1 MTAPLSRWTTAW
13 IAFLLPALALA
24 QSDTLRLDS
33 VVPVP
38 ALRVRSFAEAS
49 LVDSLWSDSL
59 WVWNG
64 PCDGAVRSFRFE
76 FPDSTYC
83 RVDFPCALE
92 ATQPTGLNA
101 PLTAA
106 VGGGTQR
113 QAWTGQ
119 ASIAR
124 IDLEAMGRKLVA
136 TSCFPPASSAEFAQL
151 LAAMEG
157 AVFESEKCAI
167 LGEASARL
175 CLTRPQ
181 MRQALSLIPSEDRRL
196 ETMERISRSDTE
208 WTGPELRELFQLNF
222 ILERALKR
230 FAKR

>member
-1 MTAPLSRWTTAW
+1 M
-13 IAFLLPALALA
+13 
-24 QSDTLRLDS
+24 
-33 VVPVP
+33 
-38 ALRVRSFAEAS
+38 
-49 LVDSLWSDSL
+49 
-59 WVWNG
+59 
-64 PCDGAVRSFRFE
+64 
-76 FPDSTYC
+76 
-83 RVDFPCALE
+83 
-92 ATQPTGLNA
+92 
-101 PLTAA
+101 TAA
-106 VGGGTQR
+106 VGGTQR

-157 AVFESEKCAI
+157 AVFESEKCAV
-167 LGEASARL
+167 LGKASARL
-175 CLTRPQ
+175 CLTRSQ

-196 ETMERISRSDTE
+196 ETMEHISRSDTE
-208 WTGPELRELFQLNF
+208 WTEPELRELYQLNF

>member
-13 IAFLLPALALA
+13 IAFLLPAMALA
-24 QSDTLRLDS
+24 QSDT
-33 VVPVP
+33 
-38 ALRVRSFAEAS
+38 LRVRSFAEAS

-92 ATQPTGLNA
+92 AAQPTGPNA

-106 VGGGTQR
+106 VGGTQR

-119 ASIAR
+119 ASITR

-136 TSCFPPASSAEFAQL
+136 TSCFPPASSAEFAHL

-157 AVFESEKCAI
+157 AVFESEKCAV

-175 CLTRPQ
+175 CWTRPQ
-181 MRQALSLIPSEDRRL
+181 MHHALSLIPSEDRRL
-196 ETMERISRSDTE
+196 EIMERISRSDTE
-208 WTGPELRELFQLNF
+208 WTEPELRELFQLNF

>member
-13 IAFLLPALALA
+13 IAFLLPAMALA
-24 QSDTLRLDS
+24 QSDT
-33 VVPVP
+33 
-38 ALRVRSFAEAS
+38 LRVRSFAEAS

-92 ATQPTGLNA
+92 ATQPTGPNA

-106 VGGGTQR
+106 VGGTQR

-119 ASIAR
+119 ASITR

-136 TSCFPPASSAEFAQL
+136 TSCFPPASSAEFTQL

-157 AVFESEKCAI
+157 AVFESEKCAV

-175 CLTRPQ
+175 CWTRPQ
-181 MRQALSLIPSEDRRL
+181 MHHALSLIPSEDRRL
-196 ETMERISRSDTE
+196 EIMERISRSDTE
-208 WTGPELRELFQLNF
+208 WTEPELRELFQLNF

>member
-1 MTAPLSRWTTAW
+1 MAPLSRRTTAW
-13 IAFLLPALALA
+13 IAFWLPAMALA
-24 QSDTLRLDS
+24 QSDTPRMDS

-64 PCDGAVRSFRFE
+64 PCDGNVRAFRFE

-83 RVDFPCALE
+83 RVDFPCVLE

-106 VGGGTQR
+106 VGGTQR

-157 AVFESEKCAI
+157 AVFESEKCAV
-167 LGEASARL
+167 LVEASARL
-175 CLTRPQ
+175 CLTRNQ

-196 ETMERISRSDTE
+196 ETMEHISRSDTE
-208 WTGPELRELFQLNF
+208 WTESELRELFQLNF
-222 ILERALKR
+222 ILQRALKR

>member
-1 MTAPLSRWTTAW
+1 MMAPLSRWTNAW
-13 IAFLLPALALA
+13 IAFLLPAMALA
-24 QSDTLRLDS
+24 QSDTLRMDS
-33 VVPVP
+33 VAPVP

-49 LVDSLWSDSL
+49 RVDSLWPDSL

-64 PCDGAVRSFRFE
+64 PCDGTVRAFRFE

-83 RVDFPCALE
+83 RVDFPCVLE
-92 ATQPTGLNA
+92 AAQPTGLNA
-101 PLTAA
+101 PMTAA
-106 VGGGTQR
+106 VGGTQR

-124 IDLEAMGRKLVA
+124 IDLEGMGRKLVA

-151 LAAMEG
+151 LAAMED
-157 AVFESEKCAI
+157 AVFESEKCAV
-167 LGEASARL
+167 LGEVSARL
-175 CLTRPQ
+175 CLTRNQ

-196 ETMERISRSDTE
+196 ETMEHISRSDTE
-208 WTGPELRELFQLNF
+208 WTEPELRELFQLNF

>member
-13 IAFLLPALALA
+13 IAFLLPAMALA
-24 QSDTLRLDS
+24 QSDT
-33 VVPVP
+33 
-38 ALRVRSFAEAS
+38 LRVRSFAEAS

-92 ATQPTGLNA
+92 ATQPTGPNA

-106 VGGGTQR
+106 VGGTQR

-119 ASIAR
+119 ASITR

-136 TSCFPPASSAEFAQL
+136 TSCFPPASSAEFAHL

-157 AVFESEKCAI
+157 AVFESEKCAV
-167 LGEASARL
+167 LVEASARL

-181 MRQALSLIPSEDRRL
+181 MHHALSLIPSEDRRL
-196 ETMERISRSDTE
+196 EIMERISRSDTE
-208 WTGPELRELFQLNF
+208 WTEPELRELFQLNF

>member
-13 IAFLLPALALA
+13 IAFLLPAMALA
-24 QSDTLRLDS
+24 QSDT
-33 VVPVP
+33 
-38 ALRVRSFAEAS
+38 LRVRSFAEAS

-92 ATQPTGLNA
+92 ATQPTGPNA

-106 VGGGTQR
+106 VGGTQR

-119 ASIAR
+119 ASITR

-136 TSCFPPASSAEFAQL
+136 TSCFPPVSSAEFAHL

-157 AVFESEKCAI
+157 AVFESEKCAV

-175 CLTRPQ
+175 CWTRPQ
-181 MRQALSLIPSEDRRL
+181 MHHALSLIPSEDRRL
-196 ETMERISRSDTE
+196 EIMERISRSDTE
-208 WTGPELRELFQLNF
+208 WTEPELRELFQLNF

>member
-1 MTAPLSRWTTAW
+1 MMAPLSRWTNAW
-13 IAFLLPALALA
+13 IAFLLPAMALA
-24 QSDTLRLDS
+24 QSDTLRMDS
-33 VVPVP
+33 VAPVP

-64 PCDGAVRSFRFE
+64 PCDGTVRAFRFE

-83 RVDFPCALE
+83 
-92 ATQPTGLNA
+92 LNA
-101 PLTAA
+101 PMTAA
-106 VGGGTQR
+106 VGGTQR

-124 IDLEAMGRKLVA
+124 IDLEGMGRKLVA

-151 LAAMEG
+151 LAAMED
-157 AVFESEKCAI
+157 AVFESEKCAV
-167 LGEASARL
+167 LSEVSARL
-175 CLTRPQ
+175 CLTRNQ

-196 ETMERISRSDTE
+196 ETMEHISRSDTE
-208 WTGPELRELFQLNF
+208 WTEPELRELFQLNF

>member
-1 MTAPLSRWTTAW
+1 MTAPLSCWTTAW
-13 IAFLLPALALA
+13 IAFLLPAMALA
-24 QSDTLRLDS
+24 QSDT
-33 VVPVP
+33 
-38 ALRVRSFAEAS
+38 LRVRSFAEAS

-92 ATQPTGLNA
+92 ATQPTGPNA

-106 VGGGTQR
+106 VGGTQR

-119 ASIAR
+119 ASITR

-136 TSCFPPASSAEFAQL
+136 TSCFPPASSAEFAHL
-151 LAAMEG
+151 LVAMEG
-157 AVFESEKCAI
+157 AVFESEKCAV

-181 MRQALSLIPSEDRRL
+181 IRQALSLIPSEDRRL
-196 ETMERISRSDTE
+196 ETMERISRSDTQ
-208 WTGPELRELFQLNF
+208 WTEPDLRELFQLNF

>member
-1 MTAPLSRWTTAW
+1 MAPLSRWTTAW
-13 IAFLLPALALA
+13 IAFLLPAMALA
-24 QSDTLRLDS
+24 QSDTMRMDS
-33 VVPVP
+33 VVSAS

-49 LVDSLWSDSL
+49 HIDSLWSDSS

-83 RVDFPCALE
+83 QVDVPCALK

-106 VGGGTQR
+106 TDGTHR

-124 IDLEAMGRKLVA
+124 IDLEALGRKLVA
-136 TSCFPPASSAEFAQL
+136 TSCFPPASSTEFAQL
-151 LAAMEG
+151 LAVMEG
-157 AVFESEKCAI
+157 AVFESEKCAV
-167 LGEASARL
+167 LGESSARL
-175 CLTRPQ
+175 CLTRNQ

-208 WTGPELRELFQLNF
+208 WTEPELRELFQLNF

>member
-1 MTAPLSRWTTAW
+1 MAPLSRWTTAW
-13 IAFLLPALALA
+13 IAFLLPAMALA
-24 QSDTLRLDS
+24 QSDT
-33 VVPVP
+33 
-38 ALRVRSFAEAS
+38 LRVRSFAEAS

-92 ATQPTGLNA
+92 ATQPTGPNA

-106 VGGGTQR
+106 VGGTQR
-113 QAWTGQ
+113 QEWTGQ
-119 ASIAR
+119 ASITR

-136 TSCFPPASSAEFAQL
+136 TSCFPPASSAEFAHL

-157 AVFESEKCAI
+157 AVFESEKCAV

-175 CLTRPQ
+175 CWTRPQ
-181 MRQALSLIPSEDRRL
+181 MHHALSLIPSEDRRL
-196 ETMERISRSDTE
+196 EIMERISRSDTE
-208 WTGPELRELFQLNF
+208 WTEPELRELFQLNF

>member
-1 MTAPLSRWTTAW
+1 MMAPLSRWTNAW
-13 IAFLLPALALA
+13 IAFLLPAMTLA
-24 QSDTLRLDS
+24 QSDTLRMDS
-33 VVPVP
+33 VAPVP

-64 PCDGAVRSFRFE
+64 PCDGTVRAFRFE

-83 RVDFPCALE
+83 RVDFPCVLE
-92 ATQPTGLNA
+92 ATQLTGLNA

-106 VGGGTQR
+106 VGGTQR
-113 QAWTGQ
+113 HAWTGQ

-157 AVFESEKCAI
+157 AVFESEKCDV
-167 LGEASARL
+167 LGEVSARL
-175 CLTRPQ
+175 CLTRNQ

-196 ETMERISRSDTE
+196 ETMEHISRSDTE
-208 WTGPELRELFQLNF
+208 WTEPELRELFQLNF

-230 FAKR
+230 FTKR

>member
-13 IAFLLPALALA
+13 IAFLLPAMALA
-24 QSDTLRLDS
+24 QSDT
-33 VVPVP
+33 
-38 ALRVRSFAEAS
+38 LRVRSFAEAS

-59 WVWNG
+59 WAWNG

-92 ATQPTGLNA
+92 ATQPTGPNA

-106 VGGGTQR
+106 VGGTQR

-119 ASIAR
+119 ASITR

-136 TSCFPPASSAEFAQL
+136 TSCFPPASSAEFAHL

-157 AVFESEKCAI
+157 AVFESEKCAV

-175 CLTRPQ
+175 CWTRPQ
-181 MRQALSLIPSEDRRL
+181 MHHALSLIPSEDRRL
-196 ETMERISRSDTE
+196 EIMERISRSDTE
-208 WTGPELRELFQLNF
+208 WTEPELRELFQLNF

>member
-1 MTAPLSRWTTAW
+1 MMAPLFRWTTAW
-13 IAFLLPALALA
+13 IAFLLPAMALT
-24 QSDTLRLDS
+24 QSDTLRVDS
-33 VVPVP
+33 AVPVQ

-83 RVDFPCALE
+83 RVDFPCAVE
-92 ATQPTGLNA
+92 ATQPTGPNA

-106 VGGGTQR
+106 VGGTQW

-124 IDLEAMGRKLVA
+124 IDLEAIGRKLVA
-136 TSCFPPASSAEFAQL
+136 TSCIPPASSAEFTQL

-175 CLTRPQ
+175 CLARPQ
-181 MRQALSLIPSEDRRL
+181 MRHALSLIPSEDRRL
-196 ETMERISRSDTE
+196 EIMERISRSDTE
-208 WTGPELRELFQLNF
+208 WTDPELRDLFQLNF

>member
-1 MTAPLSRWTTAW
+1 MAPLSRWTTAW
-13 IAFLLPALALA
+13 LAFLLPAMALT
-24 QSDTLRLDS
+24 QSDTLRMDS
-33 VVPVP
+33 VVPSP
-38 ALRVRSFAEAS
+38 TLRVRSFAEAS

-59 WVWNG
+59 WIWDG

-83 RVDFPCALE
+83 RVDFLCALE
-92 ATQPTGLNA
+92 APQPTGLNA
-101 PLTAA
+101 PLTAS
-106 VGGGTQR
+106 VGGTQR

-124 IDLEAMGRKLVA
+124 IDLEAMGRKPIA
-136 TSCFPPASSAEFAQL
+136 TSCFPPACSAEFEQL
-151 LAAMEG
+151 LAAMES
-157 AVFESEKCAI
+157 AVFESEKCAV

-181 MRQALSLIPSEDRRL
+181 MRQALSRIPSEDRRL
-196 ETMERISRSDTE
+196 ETIERISRSDTE
-208 WTGPELRELFQLNF
+208 WTESELRELFQLNF

>member
-13 IAFLLPALALA
+13 IAFLLPAMALA
-24 QSDTLRLDS
+24 QSDT
-33 VVPVP
+33 
-38 ALRVRSFAEAS
+38 LRVRSFAEAS

-92 ATQPTGLNA
+92 ATQPTGPNA

-106 VGGGTQR
+106 VGGTQR

-119 ASIAR
+119 ASITR

-136 TSCFPPASSAEFAQL
+136 TSCFPPASSAEFAHL

-157 AVFESEKCAI
+157 AVFESEKCAV

-175 CLTRPQ
+175 CWTRPQ
-181 MRQALSLIPSEDRRL
+181 MHHALSLIPSEDRRL
-196 ETMERISRSDTE
+196 EIMERISRSDTE
-208 WTGPELRELFQLNF
+208 WTEPELRELFQLNF

>member
-13 IAFLLPALALA
+13 IAFLLPAMALA
-24 QSDTLRLDS
+24 QSDT
-33 VVPVP
+33 
-38 ALRVRSFAEAS
+38 LRVRSFAEAS

-92 ATQPTGLNA
+92 ATQPTGPNA

-106 VGGGTQR
+106 VGGTQR

-124 IDLEAMGRKLVA
+124 IELEAMGRKLVA

-151 LAAMEG
+151 LTAMEG
-157 AVFESEKCAI
+157 AVFESEKCAV

-181 MRQALSLIPSEDRRL
+181 MRHALSLIPSEDRRL
-196 ETMERISRSDTE
+196 EIMKRISRSDTE
-208 WTGPELRELFQLNF
+208 WTDPELRDLFQLNF

>member
-13 IAFLLPALALA
+13 IAFLLPAMALA
-24 QSDTLRLDS
+24 QSDT
-33 VVPVP
+33 
-38 ALRVRSFAEAS
+38 LRVRSFAEAS

-92 ATQPTGLNA
+92 ATQPTGPNA

-106 VGGGTQR
+106 VGGTQR

-119 ASIAR
+119 ASITR
-124 IDLEAMGRKLVA
+124 IDMEAMGRKLVA
-136 TSCFPPASSAEFAQL
+136 TSCFPPASSSEFAHL

-157 AVFESEKCAI
+157 AVFESEKCAV

-175 CLTRPQ
+175 CWTRPQ
-181 MRQALSLIPSEDRRL
+181 MHHALSLIPSEDRRL
-196 ETMERISRSDTE
+196 EIMERISRSDTE
-208 WTGPELRELFQLNF
+208 WTEPELRELFQLNF

>member
-13 IAFLLPALALA
+13 IAFLLPAMALA
-24 QSDTLRLDS
+24 QSDT
-33 VVPVP
+33 
-38 ALRVRSFAEAS
+38 LRVRSFAEAS

-83 RVDFPCALE
+83 RVDFPCAVE
-92 ATQPTGLNA
+92 ATQPTGPNA

-106 VGGGTQR
+106 VGGTQR

-119 ASIAR
+119 ASITR

-136 TSCFPPASSAEFAQL
+136 TSCFPPASSAEFAHL
-151 LAAMEG
+151 LVAMEG
-157 AVFESEKCAI
+157 AVFESEKCAV

-175 CLTRPQ
+175 CWTRPQ
-181 MRQALSLIPSEDRRL
+181 MHHALSLIPSEDRRL
-196 ETMERISRSDTE
+196 EIMERISRSDTE
-208 WTGPELRELFQLNF
+208 WTEPELRELFQLNF

>member
-1 MTAPLSRWTTAW
+1 M
-13 IAFLLPALALA
+13 
-24 QSDTLRLDS
+24 
-33 VVPVP
+33 
-38 ALRVRSFAEAS
+38 
-49 LVDSLWSDSL
+49 
-59 WVWNG
+59 
-64 PCDGAVRSFRFE
+64 RSFRFE

-92 ATQPTGLNA
+92 ETQPTGPNA

-106 VGGGTQR
+106 VGGTQR

-124 IDLEAMGRKLVA
+124 IDLEALGRKLVA
-136 TSCFPPASSAEFAQL
+136 TSCFPPASSAEIAQL

-157 AVFESEKCAI
+157 AVFESEKCAV
-167 LGEASARL
+167 LGEVSVRL

-181 MRQALSLIPSEDRRL
+181 MRHALSLIPSEDRRL

-208 WTGPELRELFQLNF
+208 WTEPELRELFQLNF

>member
-13 IAFLLPALALA
+13 IAFLLPAMALA
-24 QSDTLRLDS
+24 QSDT
-33 VVPVP
+33 
-38 ALRVRSFAEAS
+38 LRVRSFAEAS

-92 ATQPTGLNA
+92 ATQPTGPNA

-106 VGGGTQR
+106 VGGTQR

-119 ASIAR
+119 ASITR
-124 IDLEAMGRKLVA
+124 IDLEAIGRKLVA

-157 AVFESEKCAI
+157 AVFESEKCAV

-175 CLTRPQ
+175 CWTRPQ
-181 MRQALSLIPSEDRRL
+181 MHHALSLIPSEDRRL
-196 ETMERISRSDTE
+196 EIMERISRSDTE
-208 WTGPELRELFQLNF
+208 WTEPELRELFQLNF

>member
-1 MTAPLSRWTTAW
+1 MIVPLSRWTTAW
-13 IAFLLPALALA
+13 IALLLPATVLAE
-24 QSDTLRLDS
+24 SDTLRVDS

-49 LVDSLWSDSL
+49 LVDSLWSDSI

-76 FPDSTYC
+76 FPDSTYWQM
-83 RVDFPCALE
+83 DFPCAIE

-101 PLTAA
+101 PLTAS
-106 VGGGTQR
+106 VGGTQR
-113 QAWTGQ
+113 PAWTGQ
-119 ASIAR
+119 ASITR
-124 IDLEAMGRKLVA
+124 IELEAMGRRLVA

-151 LAAMEG
+151 LAAMAG
-157 AVFESEKCAI
+157 AVFESEKCAV

-208 WTGPELRELFQLNF
+208 WTESELRELFQLNF

-230 FAKR
+230 CAKR

>member
-1 MTAPLSRWTTAW
+1 MAPLSRWTTAW
-13 IAFLLPALALA
+13 IAFLLPAMALA
-24 QSDTLRLDS
+24 QSDT
-33 VVPVP
+33 
-38 ALRVRSFAEAS
+38 LRVRSFAEAS

-92 ATQPTGLNA
+92 ATQPTGPNA

-106 VGGGTQR
+106 VGGTQR

-119 ASIAR
+119 ASITR

-136 TSCFPPASSAEFAQL
+136 TSCFPPASSAEFAHL

-157 AVFESEKCAI
+157 AVFESEKCAV

-175 CLTRPQ
+175 CWTRPQ
-181 MRQALSLIPSEDRRL
+181 MHHALSLIPSEDRRL
-196 ETMERISRSDTE
+196 EIMERISRSDTE
-208 WTGPELRELFQLNF
+208 WTEPELRELFQLNF